1 MKDQFEDEAEKMAKN
16 FVDTV
21 HKEHEAT
28 GGFDTQD
35 QVETILLSTI
45 PLAELLRDKA
55 RLDWL
60 EARGH
65 HPEFLMN
72 LSQDARNVIDA
83 AIKEET
89 K

>member
-1 MKDQFEDEAEKMAKN
+1 MKDQFDDEAEKMAKN

-21 HKEHEAT
+21 HKEHEAI

-35 QVETILLSTI
+35 SVETILLSTI

-55 RLDWL
+55 RLDGIIKYSATWKSREICDEHL
-60 EARGH
+60 
-65 HPEFLMN
+65 
-72 LSQDARNVIDA
+72 A
-83 AIKEET
+83 AVREGK